1 MVIVVSSD
9 ESWAQRLVCN
19 TCRVDSAIL
28 CIPNTAAWTPAIW
41 WPEYQEITLKLP
53 SHARTEAQ
61 WKVWHASRPV
71 SACQDFCTLGNLH
84 TSSTIA
90 VGDISIYPSDSIT
103 GQVGNARL
111 AASLLPVN
119 RLGAWLYY
127 ICLSFLVQDC
137 QKSPQAC
144 VQPHTCITMMLQQRK
159 IVPSCYLEQKGDL
172 PCVLRWT
179 VQGHSRK
186 APMHYQ
192 PWKMPVRQSWACA
205 TIKVI
210 CGIFSLWGV
219 MWLNLH

>member
-19 TCRVDSAIL
+19 TCRVDGAIL
-28 CIPNTAAWTPAIW
+28 CTPNTAAWTPAIW

-90 VGDISIYPSDSIT
+90 VGDISIYRSDSIT

-137 QKSPQAC
+137 QKTPQAC
-144 VQPHTCITMMLQQRK
+144 IQPRTCITMILQQRK
-159 IVPSCYLEQKGDL
+159 IVPSCYSEQKGDIPSVCWDGQCKAIL
-172 PCVLRWT
+172 GKLQCIINHGKCQWGSP
-179 VQGHSRK
+179 GHVPQSRSSVVSS
-186 APMHYQ
+186 H
-192 PWKMPVRQSWACA
+192 
-205 TIKVI
+205 
-210 CGIFSLWGV
+210 CGGWCG
-219 MWLNLH
+219 